1 MSIDLSSLFARLLLS
16 AIFVRSLWAK
26 LANWE
31 GSLQYMQAN
40 ELPGGTFGE
49 VLLAG
54 AVLGLVSGSLS
65 IVLGWKTL
73 WGALGLIA
81 YLVPVTLLF
90 HLDLS
95 DRMQWIQL
103 TKNLSIAGGLLLL
116 AGHGAGRY
124 AIDHARGVPDA
135 QEGEA
140 RSLPRTTV

>member
-1 MSIDLSSLFARLLLS
+1 MPIDLSSLFARLLLC

-40 ELPGGTFGE
+40 GLPGGTFGAL
-49 VLLAG
+49 LLAG
-54 AVLGLVSGSLS
+54 AVACLAAGSIS
-65 IVLGWKTL
+65 IITGYRAR

-95 DRMQWIQL
+95 DRTQWIQL

-116 AGHGAGRY
+116 AAHGAGRY
-124 AIDHARGVPDA
+124 SMDHRRELPHA
-135 QEGEA
+135 EA
-140 RSLPRTTV
+140 GQAHP